1 MRSKLMKKTSST
13 DYNRLVEKISIGI
26 KKIKGVQAV
35 VLFGSYARGEQ
46 KPISD
51 IDICVLADRKISSKT
66 KAEIASFSS
75 RKIDISI
82 FWDLPASVR
91 FQVMKEG
98 KILFSKSEEEFH
110 IARVQTVS
118 EYLDF
123 KHILDRNVSR
133 VFGNE

>member
-1 MRSKLMKKTSST
+1 MPKGLVNSGKKAI
-13 DYNRLVEKISIGI
+13 EKVVDEI

-35 VLFGSYARGEQ
+35 VLFGSTARGEQ

-51 IDICVLADRKISSKT
+51 VDICVLADKKISINAKDD
-66 KAEIASFSS
+66 IASFSS
-75 RKIDISI
+75 EKIDISI

-91 FQVMKEG
+91 LKVLKEG
-98 KILFSKSEEEFH
+98 KILFSRSEESFH
-110 IARVQTVS
+110 SASVETVS

-123 KHILDRNVSR
+123 KHILDRNISR